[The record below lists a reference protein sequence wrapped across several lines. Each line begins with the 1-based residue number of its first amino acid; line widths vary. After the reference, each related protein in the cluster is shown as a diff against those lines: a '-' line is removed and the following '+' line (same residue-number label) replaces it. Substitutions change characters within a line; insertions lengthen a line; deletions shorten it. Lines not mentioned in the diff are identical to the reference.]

1 MRFPLAL
8 RGFTGFGRAFLV
20 AALAL
25 LSPLEPQLFWAEEPK
40 NSTDEVWQVRPQPL
54 LHHWLDLPDWVS
66 ISLGYVNEIN
76 GNPSGGL
83 QQSATYTNNLSLN
96 TSFSSGFRRPE
107 SEWDEFDAW
116 KLVINASQRSGTS
129 LSEKIPNA
137 QSVQQIF
144 GYGQTFRLAGLWVER
159 NHSEPGLLKV
169 KLGKMATFDDFAS
182 SPLLCYYSN
191 NGFCGQIWGVPNS
204 LPVAAYPAN
213 QYGAVLHLGDKE
225 RHTLRYGIYQINP
238 NGFEPGYHGA
248 DLQISPSVN
257 GLAQFLQVDIPFAK
271 RSSIPVKKLENG
283 HLESV
288 PEDEKDFDYVSG
300 LPTPGLQ
307 LGGWLGRWDFPL
319 VKDPLQI
326 SKDNNGVYG
335 LVSVPMTLNNL
346 VLDGQLW
353 ANASLGLNSDV
364 QQIPMFYAGGWV
376 GKGLFRNRPDDTV
389 VLGFSH
395 ASWSPSVPT
404 DQVWESIVEL
414 GYQVALGDNVTLQ
427 PNLQWVFNPS
437 GTGSVPDA
445 LVLGMQM
452 SFLF

>member
-1 MRFPLAL
+1 MVLG
-8 RGFTGFGRAFLV
+8 GFKRCGRSCLIAV
-20 AALAL
+20 LAL
-25 LSPLEPQLFWAEEPK
+25 LSPLTPQLLWADVTNNAK
-40 NSTDEVWQVRPQPL
+40 DALWQLTPQPL
-54 LHHWLDLPDWVS
+54 LHNWLDLPDWVS

-83 QQSATYTNNLSLN
+83 QQRATYTHNLSLN
-96 TSFSSGFRRPE
+96 TSFSSGFSRPE

-159 NHSEPGLLKV
+159 HQSDAGLLKV
-169 KLGKMATFDDFAS
+169 KLGKMATFGDFAS

-213 QYGAVLHLGDKE
+213 QYGAVLHLGDQE

-238 NGFEPGYHGA
+238 KGFEPKYQGT
-248 DLQISPSVN
+248 DFQISPATN
-257 GLAQFLQVDIPFAK
+257 GLAQFLQLDIPFAK
-271 RSSIPVKKLENG
+271 RAFVPVKKAENG
-283 HLESV
+283 RLESV

-300 LPTPGLQ
+300 LPRPGLQ

-319 VKDPLQI
+319 LKDPLQTA
-326 SKDNNGVYG
+326 KDNNGIYG
-335 LVSVPMTLNNL
+335 LVSVPMTFNNV

-376 GKGLFRNRPDDTV
+376 GKGLFRSRPDDTV

-395 ASWSPSVPT
+395 ARWSPSVPT
-404 DQVWESIVEL
+404 NQLWESIVEL
-414 GYQVALGDNVTLQ
+414 GYQFAFGDNVTLQ
-427 PNLQWVFNPS
+427 PNLQMVFNPS

-452 SFLF
+452 SVLF

>member
-1 MRFPLAL
+1 
-8 RGFTGFGRAFLV
+8 V
-20 AALAL
+20 
-25 LSPLEPQLFWAEEPK
+25 
-40 NSTDEVWQVRPQPL
+40 V
-54 LHHWLDLPDWVS
+54 
-66 ISLGYVNEIN
+66 
-76 GNPSGGL
+76 
-83 QQSATYTNNLSLN
+83 
-96 TSFSSGFRRPE
+96 
-107 SEWDEFDAW
+107 
-116 KLVINASQRSGTS
+116 NASQRSGTS

-159 NHSEPGLLKV
+159 HQSEAGLLKV

-213 QYGAVLHLGDKE
+213 QYGAVLHLGNRE
-225 RHTLRYGIYQINP
+225 HHTLRYGIYQINP
-238 NGFEPGYHGA
+238 KGFEPGYQGA
-248 DLQISPSVN
+248 DLQISPSNN
-257 GLAQFLQVDIPFAK
+257 GLAQFLQVDIPFTK
-271 RSSIPVKKLENG
+271 RTSIPVKKAENG
-283 HLESV
+283 RLESV

-300 LPTPGLQ
+300 LPTPGIQ

-319 VKDPLQI
+319 VRDPLQT
-326 SKDNNGVYG
+326 SKDNNGIYG
-335 LVSVPMTLNNL
+335 LVSVPMTFNNV

-376 GKGLFRNRPDDTV
+376 GKGLFRHRPDDTV

-395 ASWSPSVPT
+395 ARWSPSVPT
-404 DQVWESIVEL
+404 NQLWESIVEL
-414 GYQVALGDNVTLQ
+414 GYQFAFGDNVTLQ
-427 PNLQWVFNPS
+427 PNLQMVFNPS

-445 LVLGMQM
+445 LVLGVQM
-452 SFLF
+452 SLLF

>member
-1 MRFPLAL
+1 M
-8 RGFTGFGRAFLV
+8 
-20 AALAL
+20 
-25 LSPLEPQLFWAEEPK
+25 
-40 NSTDEVWQVRPQPL
+40 
-54 LHHWLDLPDWVS
+54 
-66 ISLGYVNEIN
+66 
-76 GNPSGGL
+76 
-83 QQSATYTNNLSLN
+83 
-96 TSFSSGFRRPE
+96 
-107 SEWDEFDAW
+107 
-116 KLVINASQRSGTS
+116 INASQRSGTS

-159 NHSEPGLLKV
+159 NQSETGLLKV

-213 QYGAVLHLGDKE
+213 QYGAVLHLGDHD

-238 NGFEPGYHGA
+238 KGFEPGFHGA
-248 DLQISPSVN
+248 DFQISPSAN

-271 RSSIPVKKLENG
+271 RSSIPVKKT
-283 HLESV
+283 ESGNLQIV

-395 ASWSPSVPT
+395 ARWSPSVQT
-404 DQVWESIVEL
+404 NQVWESIVEL
-414 GYQVALGDNVTLQ
+414 GYQFALGDNVSIQ
-427 PNLQWVFNPS
+427 PNLQVVFNPS

>member
-1 MRFPLAL
+1 MRFELVL
-8 RGFTGFGRAFLV
+8 GGFRRCGTSFLV
-20 AALAL
+20 TALAL
-25 LSPLEPQLFWAEEPK
+25 LSPLGRQLVWAEEAK
-40 NSTDEVWQVRPQPL
+40 TSTDAVWQVTPQPL
-54 LHHWLDLPDWVS
+54 LHNWLDLPDWVS
-66 ISLGYVNEIN
+66 ISLGYVNDIN

-83 QQSATYTNNLSLN
+83 RQRATYTHNLSLN
-96 TSFSSGFRRPE
+96 TSFSSGFSRPE
-107 SEWDEFDAW
+107 SERDEFDAW
-116 KLVINASQRSGTS
+116 KLVVNASQRSGTS

-159 NHSEPGLLKV
+159 HQTEAGLLKV

-213 QYGAVLHLGDKE
+213 QYGAVLHLGDRE

-238 NGFEPGYHGA
+238 KGFEPGFHGA
-248 DLQISPSVN
+248 DLQISPSAN

-271 RSSIPVKKLENG
+271 RSSIPVKKTESG
-283 HLESV
+283 HLQSV

-319 VKDPLQI
+319 VRNLLQT
-326 SKDNNGVYG
+326 SKENNGLYG
-335 LVSVPMTLNNL
+335 LVSVPMTFNQL

-353 ANASLGLNSDV
+353 ANASLGLNSNV
-364 QQIPMFYAGGWV
+364 QKIPMFYAGGWV
-376 GKGLFRNRPDDTV
+376 GKGLLRNRPDDTV

-395 ASWSPSVPT
+395 ARWSPSVQT
-404 DQVWESIVEL
+404 NQVWESIVEL
-414 GYQVALGDNVTLQ
+414 GYQFALGDNITIQ
-427 PNLQWVFNPS
+427 PNLQVVFNPS
-437 GTGSVPDA
+437 ATGSVPDA

-452 SFLF
+452 SLLF

>member
-1 MRFPLAL
+1 MVLG
-8 RGFTGFGRAFLV
+8 GFKCCGRSCLIAVLV
-20 AALAL
+20 L
-25 LSPLEPQLFWAEEPK
+25 LSPLTPQLLWAADAK
-40 NSTDEVWQVRPQPL
+40 NAKDVLWQLTPQPL
-54 LHHWLDLPDWVS
+54 LHNWLDLPDWVS

-83 QQSATYTNNLSLN
+83 QQRTTYTHNLSLN
-96 TSFSSGFRRPE
+96 TSFSAGFSRPE
-107 SEWDEFDAW
+107 AEWDEFDAW
-116 KLVINASQRSGTS
+116 KLVVNASQRSGTS

-159 NHSEPGLLKV
+159 HQSEAGLLKV
-169 KLGKMATFDDFAS
+169 KLGKIATFDDFAS

-213 QYGAVLHLGDKE
+213 QYGAVLHLGDQE

-238 NGFEPGYHGA
+238 KGFEPGYQGA
-248 DLQISPSVN
+248 DFQISPSNN
-257 GLAQFLQVDIPFAK
+257 GLAQFLQLDIPFAK
-271 RSSIPVKKLENG
+271 RAFIPVKKAENG
-283 HLESV
+283 RLESV

-300 LPTPGLQ
+300 LPSPGLQ

-319 VKDPLQI
+319 VRDPLQT

-335 LVSVPMTLNNL
+335 LVSVPMTLNQL

-364 QQIPMFYAGGWV
+364 QQIPTFYAGGWV

-395 ASWSPSVPT
+395 ARWSPSVPT
-404 DQVWESIVEL
+404 NQVWESVVEL
-414 GYQVALGDNVTLQ
+414 GYQFAFGDNVTVQ
-427 PNLQWVFNPS
+427 PNLQMVFNPS

-445 LVLGMQM
+445 LVLGVQM
-452 SFLF
+452 SVLF

>member
-1 MRFPLAL
+1 MRFELVL
-8 RGFTGFGRAFLV
+8 GGFRRCGTSLLV
-20 AALAL
+20 TALAL
-25 LSPLEPQLFWAEEPK
+25 LSPLAPQLVWAEEARTSK
-40 NSTDEVWQVRPQPL
+40 DAVWQVTPQPL
-54 LHHWLDLPDWVS
+54 LHNWLDLPDWVS

-83 QQSATYTNNLSLN
+83 RQRATYTHNLSLN
-96 TSFSSGFRRPE
+96 TSFSSGFSRPE

-116 KLVINASQRSGTS
+116 KLVVNASQRSGTS

-159 NHSEPGLLKV
+159 HQTEAGLLKV
-169 KLGKMATFDDFAS
+169 KLGKIATFDDFAS

-213 QYGAVLHLGDKE
+213 QYGAVLHLGDRE

-238 NGFEPGYHGA
+238 KGFEPGFHGA
-248 DLQISPSVN
+248 DLQISPSAN

-271 RSSIPVKKLENG
+271 RSSIPVKKTESG
-283 HLESV
+283 HLQSV

-319 VKDPLQI
+319 VSNPLQT
-326 SKDNNGVYG
+326 SKDNNGLYG
-335 LVSVPMTLNNL
+335 LVSVPMTLNQL

-353 ANASLGLNSDV
+353 ANASLGLNSNV
-364 QQIPMFYAGGWV
+364 QKIPMFYAGGWV
-376 GKGLFRNRPDDTV
+376 GKGLLRNRPDDTV

-395 ASWSPSVPT
+395 ARWSPSVQT
-404 DQVWESIVEL
+404 NQVWESIVEL
-414 GYQVALGDNVTLQ
+414 GYQFALGDNITIQ
-427 PNLQWVFNPS
+427 PNLQVVFNPS
-437 GTGSVPDA
+437 ATGSVPDA

>member
-83 QQSATYTNNLSLN
+83 QQSATYTHNLSLN

-144 GYGQTFRLAGLWVER
+144 GDGQTFRLAGLWVER
-159 NHSEPGLLKV
+159 NQSEPGLLKV

-238 NGFEPGYHGA
+238 KGFEPGYHGA
-248 DLQISPSVN
+248 DLQISPSAN
-257 GLAQFLQVDIPFAK
+257 GLAQ
-271 RSSIPVKKLENG
+271 
-283 HLESV
+283 
-288 PEDEKDFDYVSG
+288 
-300 LPTPGLQ
+300 
-307 LGGWLGRWDFPL
+307 
-319 VKDPLQI
+319 
-326 SKDNNGVYG
+326 
-335 LVSVPMTLNNL
+335 
-346 VLDGQLW
+346 
-353 ANASLGLNSDV
+353 SL
-364 QQIPMFYAGGWV
+364 
-376 GKGLFRNRPDDTV
+376 
-389 VLGFSH
+389 
-395 ASWSPSVPT
+395 
-404 DQVWESIVEL
+404 
-414 GYQVALGDNVTLQ
+414 
-427 PNLQWVFNPS
+427 
-437 GTGSVPDA
+437 
-445 LVLGMQM
+445 
-452 SFLF
+452 

>member
-1 MRFPLAL
+1 MRFYLVTG
-8 RGFTGFGRAFLV
+8 GFTRFGTTFLIAV
-20 AALAL
+20 LAL
-25 LSPLEPQLFWAEEPK
+25 LSPLRPQLLRAEEAKKP
-40 NSTDEVWQVRPQPL
+40 EPAVWQVTPQPL
-54 LHHWLDLPDWVS
+54 LHNWLDLPDWVS
-66 ISLGYVNEIN
+66 IVLGYVNEIN

-83 QQSATYTNNLSLN
+83 RQRATYTHNLSFN
-96 TSFSSGFRRPE
+96 ISFSSGLNRPE

-116 KLVINASQRSGTS
+116 KLVVNASQRSGTS

-144 GYGQTFRLAGLWVER
+144 GDGQTFRLAGLWVER
-159 NHSEPGLLKV
+159 NQSEAGLLKV

-191 NGFCGQIWGVPNS
+191 NGFCGQIWGVPQS

-213 QYGAVLHLGDKE
+213 QYGAVLYLGDQE

-238 NGFEPGYHGA
+238 KGFEPRYQGA
-248 DLQISPSVN
+248 DFQISTSNN
-257 GLAQFLQVDIPFAK
+257 GLAHFLQVDIPFAE
-271 RSSIPVKKLENG
+271 RASIPVKETENG
-283 HLESV
+283 RLDSV
-288 PEDEKDFDYVSG
+288 PWDERDLDYVSG

-319 VKDPLQI
+319 VSDPLQV
-326 SKDNNGVYG
+326 SKDNKGLYG
-335 LVSVPMTLNNL
+335 LVSVPMTLNKL

-364 QQIPMFYAGGWV
+364 QQIPIFYAAGWV
-376 GKGLFRNRPDDTV
+376 GKGLFRNRSDDTV

-395 ASWSPSVPT
+395 ARWSPSVPT
-404 DQVWESIVEL
+404 NQVWESIVEL
-414 GYQVALGDNVTLQ
+414 GYQFAFGENISLQ
-427 PNLQWVFNPS
+427 PNLQMVFNPL
-437 GTGSVPDA
+437 GIGSVPDA

-452 SFLF
+452 SLLF